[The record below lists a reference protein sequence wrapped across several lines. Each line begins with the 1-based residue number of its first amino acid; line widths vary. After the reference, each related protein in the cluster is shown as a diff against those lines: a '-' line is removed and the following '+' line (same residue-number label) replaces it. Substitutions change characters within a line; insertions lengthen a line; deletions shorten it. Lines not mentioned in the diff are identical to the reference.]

1 MMNRNKVFC
10 LQILMFVLVL
20 FFWQI
25 IGASSEKARFFY
37 STPYEIF
44 LTLTKDF
51 VEYTFWWNVT
61 ITLSELVVGFVCG
74 NVLGIF
80 LGLVLWL
87 FPLLGTIARPY
98 VVALGSV
105 PVFAITPLLI
115 LWFGIGFTSKVVI
128 VILSTFFVAL
138 FYAYTTALEIGQ
150 EYEELIKGFGG
161 KRYDLFQ
168 HVVFAGTLYRSFSV
182 LKINIGFALVGVYV
196 AEWISSR
203 EGIGQYILKAV
214 SLYDVSRVFVGLIIF
229 IAIALIFNLGLTFV
243 ERKLSK
249 YNF

>member
-168 HVVFAGTLYRSFSV
+168 HGRR
-182 LKINIGFALVGVYV
+182 LVGRLPDV
-196 AEWISSR
+196 ENTSSTLEPDHAR
-203 EGIGQYILKAV
+203 LCAGSCPA
-214 SLYDVSRVFVGLIIF
+214 DP
-229 IAIALIFNLGLTFV
+229 
-243 ERKLSK
+243 KLAAGCHSGA
-249 YNF
+249 NEPNG